1 MSKTFMKMFSFVE
14 ADILQGTAGICLQGE
29 IEMLVFNIALISQ
42 SMNKL
47 HAMVFFFLWLLL
59 MFLHAQRALSAY
71 NVQICE
77 EFVLVLNRETMEVMF
92 IYLFFQFDCTDL
104 GNRR

>member
-29 IEMLVFNIALISQ
+29 IEMLVFNIVLISQ

-59 MFLHAQRALSAY
+59 MFLHA
-71 NVQICE
+71 
-77 EFVLVLNRETMEVMF
+77 
-92 IYLFFQFDCTDL
+92 
-104 GNRR
+104 